1 MKKYL
6 PHLSI
11 IFAALLW
18 SVDAFLRQSLYSLSP
33 LLIITI
39 EHGVGSLLFIPIIIK
54 YWNKIKT
61 LKQTGWISILWISLF
76 GGICGTYFY
85 TKALGY
91 VGYIDLSIVVLLQ
104 KFQPLFAV
112 SLAAIILKERLSSR
126 YLILALFA
134 MIGGYLVTFG
144 NKPISGWDNNTIIA
158 ALFALLA
165 AFCWGS
171 STVLGKHALTYLPF
185 SLVTALRLIIT
196 TITGIVIIIF
206 SDWSTIYS
214 YISYDQWKMLL
225 LIVFST
231 GTVALFVYYYGLNKL
246 PASYTT
252 LFELFWP
259 LSAVVIDWLIRGKP
273 LSFAQLLGAVILL
286 TSMTVLTQESSNERS
301 QSQRS

>member
-18 SVDAFLRQSLYSLSP
+18 SMDAFLRQTLYTLSP

-61 LKQTGWISILWISLF
+61 LKQTGWISILWISLL

-144 NKPISGWDNNTIIA
+144 NKPISVWDNNTIIA

-214 YISYDQWKMLL
+214 HISYDQWKMLL

-259 LSAVVIDWLIRGKP
+259 LSAVVIDWLVRGKP

-286 TSMTVLTQESSNERS
+286 TSMTVLTQENSNEQSRS
-301 QSQRS
+301 QRP